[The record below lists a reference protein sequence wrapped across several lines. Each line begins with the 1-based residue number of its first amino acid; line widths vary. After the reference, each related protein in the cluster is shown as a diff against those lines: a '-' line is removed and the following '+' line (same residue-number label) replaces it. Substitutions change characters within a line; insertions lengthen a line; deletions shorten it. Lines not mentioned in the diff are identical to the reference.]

1 MIYINILDI
10 SADHDVAFD
19 SDHGIGFQFL
29 SIKNLVGFF
38 AIFGWTG
45 IALLS
50 GGKGLGITIIISVLA
65 GLAMMVIMATIV
77 YYLGKLSEHNVLNLN
92 NAKGKIGT
100 VYLKIPAE
108 RKGMGKVQII
118 VQGFQTLNANAVEG
132 ENTAKIQVANSNAT
146 RREKEAEAERKA
158 VAAEKVAQAKG
169 IFEILG
175 KQASGFEKLVNAANN
190 DAQKAVMMMIAEK
203 TIPVEP
209 APTPKEKSGTGKDK
223 K

>member
-1 MIYINILDI
+1 MELSSETWWSALSVAEKVYWLIALPATAVFLFQLVLTFFGGDADHLDV

-50 GGKGLGITIIISVLA
+50 GGKGLGTTIIASVFA

-77 YYLGKLSEHNVLNLN
+77 YYLGKLTEHNVLNLN

-100 VYLKIPAE
+100 VYLRIPAE
-108 RKGMGKVQII
+108 RKGMGKVQIN
-118 VQGFQTLNANAVEG
+118 VQGFQTLNAITDSKEEIKTGAVVEVLDSINN
-132 ENTAKIQVANSNAT
+132 EV
-146 RREKEAEAERKA
+146 
-158 VAAEKVAQAKG
+158 
-169 IFEILG
+169 L
-175 KQASGFEKLVNAANN
+175 LVKP
-190 DAQKAVMMMIAEK
+190 Q
-203 TIPVEP
+203 
-209 APTPKEKSGTGKDK
+209 
-223 K
+223 